1 MARPETARAI
11 NEQGLSIRSPHF
23 GDWTSRLEA
32 RSDIPTGARVIVAT
46 KAFAVPEVAA
56 SVGEAHPAEVISLLN
71 GMEHMTLLRAS
82 VHGAPVAGA
91 TIAVEALRAS
101 VTVIDHKSPFL
112 TIVVPAAAAEFATV
126 ADLNRAGLGVRVG
139 GSEEEVLWAK
149 LRFLAPMALLTSY
162 WRQPIG
168 AALDHDS
175 ELTRSLLAEVA
186 AVATSDA
193 APATPEE
200 IATALAK
207 LPAAMRSS
215 LQADLE
221 AGNESELDAIGG
233 ALIRRG
239 ESHGIATPTI
249 EHIVRE
255 LAARTAT
262 AR

>member
-1 MARPETARAI
+1 T
-11 NEQGLSIRSPHF
+11 
-23 GDWTSRLEA
+23 
-32 RSDIPTGARVIVAT
+32 
-46 KAFAVPEVAA
+46 EV
-56 SVGEAHPAEVISLLN
+56 VSLLN

-112 TIVVPAAAAEFATV
+112 TIVLPAAAAEFATV

-239 ESHGIATPTI
+239 ES
-249 EHIVRE
+249 
-255 LAARTAT
+255 
-262 AR
+262 